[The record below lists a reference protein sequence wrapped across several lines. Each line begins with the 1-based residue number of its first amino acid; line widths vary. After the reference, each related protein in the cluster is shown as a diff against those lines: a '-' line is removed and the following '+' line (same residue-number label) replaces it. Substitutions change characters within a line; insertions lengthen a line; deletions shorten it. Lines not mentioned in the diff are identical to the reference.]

1 MDIDIGL
8 DKTARHAI
16 ATGLKTLLADSYALY
31 LKTHNYHWNVTGPL
45 FKVVHDLTEEQY
57 MALAAAVD
65 EIAERI
71 RMLGVKAPGSF
82 SSFAKLTNIDDADET
97 LDADAMIE
105 DLVKSHEAVIK
116 TARTILPTAEKA
128 SDETTLAL
136 IDERLAA
143 HEKQAWMLRSLLG
156 NQ

>member
-1 MDIDIGL
+1 MKIDIGL
-8 DKTARHAI
+8 DETARIKVAD
-16 ATGLKTLLADSYALY
+16 GLKILLADSYALY

-45 FKVVHDLTEEQY
+45 FKAIHELTEEQY
-57 MALAAAVD
+57 LALAAAVD

-82 SSFAKLTNIDDADET
+82 SAFKKLTSISDADENF
-97 LDADAMIE
+97 DANKMLA
-105 DLVKSHEAVIK
+105 DLVTSHEAVIK
-116 TARTILPTAEKA
+116 TARDLLPVADKA
-128 SDETTLAL
+128 KDETTLAL

-156 NQ
+156 K